1 MSIPY
6 QVPGLFLTS
15 LCHVIV
21 IYHMLERRYTKR
33 KFVLCSCLYIVGF
46 ICMGGYAY
54 VAGGISAILTYLVIA
69 VCLFSFFCLV
79 SQECFSKKCFLFL
92 TYFGLFSVLDNSVR
106 LMVEQFFPKLSAPA
120 GYYVVIVLR
129 TAALLLILVLYK
141 IYAAPVIRS
150 LADIGKGRWWKL
162 VLISLMF
169 YLLQATF
176 SILERLGVLPE
187 LPLFIMFVTVSF
199 LMCAVYGVVFS
210 NISYMEKDAEAA
222 LIRQN
227 AEYLSTQ
234 LSTLQS
240 AEETHRRF
248 RHDMRHHLN
257 MIAEYAKNDDVSGI
271 LSYVREYSAE
281 VSEAEVKRYS
291 VNSTVNM
298 ILSAYAGKAGESGIQ
313 FSVKCT
319 VPEKLA
325 VRDIDLIAL
334 LGNLLENALHACQKC
349 GKETS
354 YIEIHIR
361 LQHDRL
367 VIVCDNTCPQDL
379 ELADGLPVRRSIGIS
394 SIAAVCQ
401 KYRGNLEYRVENGV
415 CSACAVLSV

>member
-54 VAGGISAILTYLVIA
+54 VAGGISAIRTYLLIA

-92 TYFGLFSVLDNSVR
+92 TYFGLFSVLDNSVK
-106 LMVEQFFPKLSAPA
+106 LMVEQFFPKLSAPV
-120 GYYVVIVLR
+120 GYYVVNVLR
-129 TAALLLILVLYK
+129 TAALLLILILYK
-141 IYAAPVIRS
+141 KYAAPVIRS

-162 VLISLMF
+162 VLIALMF

-227 AEYLSTQ
+227 AEYLSAQ
-234 LSTLQS
+234 LSTLQG

-271 LSYVREYSAE
+271 LSYVREYSVE
-281 VSEAEVKRYS
+281 GSEAEVKRYS

-313 FSVKCT
+313 FSVRCT

-334 LGNLLENALHACQKC
+334 LGNLLENALHGCQKC

-354 YIEIHIR
+354 YIETQIR

-379 ELADGLPVRRSIGIS
+379 EIADGLPVRRSIGIS

-401 KYRGNLEYRVENGV
+401 KYRGNLDYRVENGV
-415 CSACAVLSV
+415 CSVCAVLSV

>member
-46 ICMGGYAY
+46 ISMGGYAY
-54 VAGGISAILTYLVIA
+54 AAGGISAILTYLVIA

-106 LMVEQFFPKLSAPA
+106 LMVEQFFPKLSAPV
-120 GYYVVIVLR
+120 GYYVENVLR

-141 IYAAPVIRS
+141 KYAAPVIRS

-227 AEYLSTQ
+227 AEYLSAQ
-234 LSTLQS
+234 LSALQS

-257 MIAEYAKNDDVSGI
+257 MIAEYAKTGDVSGI
-271 LSYVREYSAE
+271 LSYVREYSDE

-313 FSVKCT
+313 FSVRCT

-334 LGNLLENALHACQKC
+334 LGNLLENALHGCQKC

-379 ELADGLPVRRSIGIS
+379 EIADGLPVRRSIGIS
-394 SIAAVCQ
+394 SIVAACQ
-401 KYRGNLEYRVENGV
+401 KYRGNLDYRVENGV